1 MLTTAPSKTP
11 NKKSRLRL
19 FNFKF
24 PHFPHLLEKFHSP
37 SNEPLH
43 QLGQSST
50 HSKTNN
56 KSFSFSIP
64 FIMKNKKIERK
75 GEPRLKLFE
84 TKQLLQNHLD

>member
-1 MLTTAPSKTP
+1 MLTPAPSKTP
-11 NKKSRLRL
+11 NEKSRLRL

-37 SNEPLH
+37 SKEPFH

-50 HSKTNN
+50 YPKTNN

-64 FIMKNKKIERK
+64 
-75 GEPRLKLFE
+75 
-84 TKQLLQNHLD
+84 